1 MRDVKD
7 AVAEGPL
14 TTIDAAGFHRWC
26 AASLDVLR
34 RHQRDIDELNVFPVP
49 DGDTGTNMVATVT
62 AGLHALEAGEVVDL
76 SEALRRFARGAL
88 LGARGNSG
96 VIIAQFFRGLADS
109 WLHRSEGA
117 AAADASAVV
126 IGLRVAADACRA
138 AVAVPTEGTMLSIAD
153 AAADA
158 VARLG
163 GESLDVV
170 VTAACQGASQAV
182 ELSPQQLPALA
193 RAGVVDSGGFG
204 LALVLDA
211 LVAVVCGEPTGRP
224 QAAADLEGRPRGG
237 TGAAE
242 RETGSDE
249 FSYEVQYL
257 LDAPSEEV
265 ERLRLRLTGLGDSL
279 VVVGTGL
286 RDETRAGEHQT
297 WNVHVH
303 VNDVGAAIEAGI
315 EAGRPHRISVTR
327 FADGHDHGHGHSGTE
342 EHAPYD
348 TEPAAGE
355 VSRAVVAVAGGT
367 GLAELFAAEGA
378 HPVASSPPSTHELL
392 TAMRSTGAAEVI
404 LLPNEGSSQSV
415 ADSAAE
421 LARAEG
427 LHVSVVPTRSP
438 VQALAALAV
447 REPSRRFDD
456 DVIAMA
462 EAAGAC
468 RFGALAVAARVAL
481 TTAGRCEPGDV
492 LGLAEGDVV
501 IIGSDPA
508 AVACELLDRM
518 CAAGGELVTL
528 VTGAGLSEAAVG
540 RVTAHL
546 ASRWPMVEVCCY
558 QGGQRRNPLLVGV
571 E

>member
-1 MRDVKD
+1 
-7 AVAEGPL
+7 VAEGPL

-26 AASLDVLR
+26 AASVAVLR

-62 AGLHALEAGEVVDL
+62 AGLHALEAGPVADL

-96 VIIAQFFRGLADS
+96 VILAQFFRGLADA
-109 WLHRSEGA
+109 WAHRGAGA
-117 AAADASAVV
+117 AEAGPSSVV
-126 IGLRVAADACRA
+126 IGMRVAADACRA
-138 AVAVPTEGTMLSIAD
+138 AVAVPTEGTMLSVAD

-158 VARLG
+158 VARLAD
-163 GESLDVV
+163 EPLAKVA
-170 VTAACQGASQAV
+170 TAACLGASDAV
-182 ELSPQQLPALA
+182 ALTPRQLPALA

-211 LVAVVCGEPTGRP
+211 LVAVVTGEPTGAP
-224 QAAADLEGRPRGG
+224 QAAADIDERLKVPVGP
-237 TGAAE
+237 AE
-242 RETGSDE
+242 RETGSSE
-249 FSYEVQYL
+249 FAYEVQYL
-257 LDAPSEEV
+257 LDAGAGEV

-286 RDETRAGEHQT
+286 RDDGEGDRQT

-327 FADGHDHGHGHSGTE
+327 FADDHAHPHT
-342 EHAPYD
+342 HP
-348 TEPAAGE
+348 EPPDEGVSLPAVG

-378 HPVASSPPSTHELL
+378 HPVASSPPSTQELL
-392 TAMRSTGAAEVI
+392 TAVHATGATEII
-404 LLPNEGSSQSV
+404 LLPNDGSSQSV

-427 LHVSVVPTRSP
+427 LTVSVVPTRSP

-447 REPSRRFDD
+447 RESSRRFDD

-501 IIGSDPA
+501 IIGDDPTV
-508 AVACELLDRM
+508 VACELLDRM

-528 VTGAGLSEAAVG
+528 VTGAGLSEAAVA

-546 ASRWPMVEVCCY
+546 ASRWPLVEVSCY
-558 QGGQRRNPLLVGV
+558 EGGQRRNPLLVGV

>member
-1 MRDVKD
+1 MRDVEE
-7 AVAEGPL
+7 AVAEEPL
-14 TTIDAAGFHRWC
+14 TSIDAAGFHRWC
-26 AASLDVLR
+26 AASVDVLR
-34 RHQRDIDELNVFPVP
+34 RHRRDIDELNVFPVP
-49 DGDTGTNMVATVT
+49 DGDTGTNMVATLT
-62 AGLHALEAGEVVDL
+62 AGLHALEAGTVADL

-96 VIIAQFFRGLADS
+96 VILAQFFRGLADS
-109 WLHRSEGA
+109 WAHRGAGA
-117 AAADASAVV
+117 AEAGPSAVV

-138 AVAVPTEGTMLSIAD
+138 AVAVPTEGTMLSVAD

-158 VARLG
+158 VARLAD
-163 GESLDVV
+163 EPLPKV
-170 VTAACQGASQAV
+170 VTAACLGAAQAV
-182 ELSPQQLPALA
+182 ELTPRQLPALA

-211 LVAVVCGEPTGRP
+211 LVATVTGEATGAP
-224 QAAADLEGRPRGG
+224 QAAAELDEGLKIPVVP
-237 TGAAE
+237 AE
-242 RETGSDE
+242 RETGSSD
-249 FSYEVQYL
+249 FAYEVQYL
-257 LDAPSEEV
+257 LDAEPGAV

-279 VVVGTGL
+279 VVVGTGI
-286 RDETRAGEHQT
+286 RDEPADEGERQT

-303 VNDVGAAIEAGI
+303 VNDIGAAIEAGI

-327 FADGHDHGHGHSGTE
+327 FADDHGHP
-342 EHAPYD
+342 HAHPETPD
-348 TEPAAGE
+348 EGVSRPAEAA
-355 VSRAVVAVAGGT
+355 SRAVVAVAGGT
-367 GLAELFAAEGA
+367 GLAQLFAAEGA
-378 HPVASSPPSTHELL
+378 HPVVSSPPSTQELL
-392 TAMRSTGAAEVI
+392 TAVRSTGAAEVI
-404 LLPNEGSSQSV
+404 LLPNDGSSQSV

-447 REPSRRFDD
+447 RDPGRRFDD

-468 RFGALAVAARVAL
+468 RFGALAVAARIAL

-501 IIGSDPA
+501 IIGEDA
-508 AVACELLDRM
+508 AVVACELLDRM

-528 VTGAGLSEAAVG
+528 VTGAGLSDDAVA

-546 ASRWPMVEVCCY
+546 ASRWPLVEVSCY
-558 QGGQRRNPLLVGV
+558 EGGQRRHPLLVGV